1 MLELKINFND
11 ISISNINEDDLTQIQ
26 AWMEFEN
33 QFAYGE
39 DNLEELHERYLESYI
54 SECEF
59 FLKINKKEELI
70 GILKGRL
77 ELKNP
82 NEVWIW
88 FFYLNN
94 EYRNS
99 NIGMKI
105 IQELISYFSD
115 EYGIDIY
122 FTRIIRDNEENI
134 GFWKNVGFQIVRM
147 VKNFYCIDG
156 KSMDMLIMKK
166 VINL

>member
-11 ISISNINEDDLTQIQ
+11 INISNIDEHELTEIQ
-26 AWMEFEN
+26 AWMEVEN

-39 DNLEELHERYLESYI
+39 DSLEELYERYLESYI

-59 FLKINKKEELI
+59 FLKINNKDELI

-88 FFYLNN
+88 FFYLNH
-94 EYRNS
+94 EYRNAS
-99 NIGMKI
+99 IGMKI
-105 IQELISYFSD
+105 IQELMNYFFD

-122 FTRIIRDNEENI
+122 FTRIIKENEENI
-134 GFWKNVGFQIVRM
+134 VFWKNIGFKIVRI
-147 VKNFYCIDG
+147 VKDFYCIDG

-166 VINL
+166 VISL

>member
-1 MLELKINFND
+1 MLELEINFND
-11 ISISNINEDDLTQIQ
+11 INVSNVEKKDLTQIQ
-26 AWMEFEN
+26 AWMEVEK

-39 DNLEELHERYLESYI
+39 NSLEELYERYLESYI

-59 FLKINKKEELI
+59 FLKINKKNELI

-77 ELKNP
+77 EFKNP

-94 EYRNS
+94 EYRT
-99 NIGMKI
+99 IDVGVKI
-105 IQELISYFSD
+105 IQELINYFFD
-115 EYGIDIY
+115 EYGIEIC
-122 FTRIIRDNEENI
+122 FTRIIKDDGENV
-134 GFWKNVGFQIVRM
+134 GFWKNIGFNIVRM
-147 VKNFYCIDG
+147 VKDFYCIDG
-156 KSMDMLIMKK
+156 KYMDMLIMKK

>member
-1 MLELKINFND
+1 MLGLEINFKD
-11 ISISNINEDDLTQIQ
+11 INITNIEKKDLTQIQ
-26 AWMEFEN
+26 AWMESEKEFV
-33 QFAYGE
+33 YGE
-39 DNLEELHERYLESYI
+39 NSLEELYERYLESYI

-59 FLKINKKEELI
+59 FLKINKKNKLI

-94 EYRNS
+94 EYRNVGLGAE
-99 NIGMKI
+99 IVEQI
-105 IQELISYFSD
+105 INYFSD

-122 FTRIIRDNEENI
+122 FTRIIKSDGDNVM
-134 GFWKNVGFQIVRM
+134 FWKNVGFKVVRM
-147 VKNFYCIDG
+147 VKNFYCIDN
-156 KSMDMLIMKK
+156 KYMDMLIMKK

>member
-1 MLELKINFND
+1 MLELEISFND
-11 ISISNINEDDLTQIQ
+11 INISNISENDLTQIQ
-26 AWMEFEN
+26 AWMEVEK

-39 DNLEELHERYLESYI
+39 NSLEELHERYLESYI

-59 FLKINKKEELI
+59 FLKINKKDELI

-88 FFYLNN
+88 FFYLNS

-105 IQELISYFSD
+105 IQELINYFSD
-115 EYGIDIY
+115 EYGIDIC
-122 FTRIIRDNEENI
+122 FTRIIKEDGENI
-134 GFWKNVGFQIVRM
+134 GFWKNIGFKIVRR
-147 VKNFYCIDG
+147 VKDFYYIDG
-156 KSMDMLIMKK
+156 KHMDMLIMKK

>member
-11 ISISNINEDDLTQIQ
+11 INISNIDEHELTQIQ
-26 AWMEFEN
+26 AWMEVEN

-39 DNLEELHERYLESYI
+39 DSLEELYERYLESYI

-59 FLKINKKEELI
+59 FLKINNKDGLI

-88 FFYLNN
+88 FFYINH

-105 IQELISYFSD
+105 IQELMNYFSD

-122 FTRIIRDNEENI
+122 FTRIIKENEENI
-134 GFWKNVGFQIVRM
+134 VFWKNIGFQMVRM
-147 VKNFYCIDG
+147 VKDFYYIDG

-166 VINL
+166 VISL

>member
-1 MLELKINFND
+1 MLGVEIIFND
-11 ISISNINEDDLTQIQ
+11 VNVTNIEKKDLPQIES
-26 AWMEFEN
+26 WMETEKEFV
-33 QFAYGE
+33 YGE
-39 DNLEELHERYLESYI
+39 NSSEELYERYLESYI

-59 FLKINKKEELI
+59 FLKINKKDELI

-82 NEVWIW
+82 NEAWIW

-94 EYRNS
+94 EYRNA
-99 NIGMKI
+99 GLGVEI
-105 IQELISYFSD
+105 IQQLISYFSD

-122 FTRIIRDNEENI
+122 FTRIIKSDGDNVNFWKNI
-134 GFWKNVGFQIVRM
+134 GFKVVRM
-147 VKNFYCIDG
+147 VKDFYCIDG
-156 KSMDMLIMKK
+156 KYMDMLLMKK

>member
-11 ISISNINEDDLTQIQ
+11 INISNIDEHELTEIQ
-26 AWMEFEN
+26 AWMEVEN

-39 DNLEELHERYLESYI
+39 DSLEELYERYLESYI

-59 FLKINKKEELI
+59 FLKINNKDELI

-88 FFYLNN
+88 FFYLNH
-94 EYRNS
+94 EYRNDS
-99 NIGMKI
+99 IGMKI
-105 IQELISYFSD
+105 IQELMNYFSD

-122 FTRIIRDNEENI
+122 FTRIIKENEENI
-134 GFWKNVGFQIVRM
+134 VFWKNIGFKIVRI
-147 VKNFYCIDG
+147 VKDFYCIDG

-166 VINL
+166 VISL

>member
-1 MLELKINFND
+1 MLELEINFND
-11 ISISNINEDDLTQIQ
+11 ISVSNIEKKDLAQIQ
-26 AWMEFEN
+26 AWMETEK
-33 QFAYGE
+33 QFVYGE
-39 DNLEELHERYLESYI
+39 NSLEELHERYLESYI

-77 ELKNP
+77 EFKNP
-82 NEVWIW
+82 NEVWLW

-94 EYRNS
+94 ECRKADL
-99 NIGMKI
+99 GMKI
-105 IQELISYFSD
+105 VQELINYFLD

-122 FTRIIRDNEENI
+122 FTRIIKDDQENI
-134 GFWKNVGFQIVRM
+134 EFWKRIGFKVVRV

-156 KSMDMLIMKK
+156 KYMDMLIMKR